1 MAQKYP
7 DAYIINPIDH
17 SGKIN
22 NDEFLM
28 NCGGLTADR
37 SDDRKN
43 FMQTNPRI
51 RFLIIGMGL
60 MSSGKSYGFQQARN
74 YCSLLNSTAARLPWA
89 TVDSGLTSHDHNIVS
104 FGGYK
109 KQIRNLFLSKKYRAW
124 SPWTEA
130 GWNSMSVKLR
140 TQFAQDMY
148 NIYYTVRHGTRI
160 TEKDRPTKSPF
171 ADTNTAENRRKSM
184 TRELNLKLETPG
196 ESRRNRK
203 FRLQREFK
211 EQQTKL
217 GRVKGRF
224 SAEQRKKLENLKVA
238 GGSATTY
245 RNIRQA
251 ILDGK
256 NIEYEAIGTSFNTIK
271 TMFEVILESTKN
283 CTENYTYIV
292 LGVLNLCSIQA
303 SFDRQLCRFFHDSEW
318 FIQALKQG
326 NSWNTTLPYQA
337 LDQHAVGQQQKEI
350 IRNANAPRLSLTTT
364 TQALNQ
370 NLYRNMLQLITT
382 CNEASEMAPT
392 IYHGAC
398 VGFGI
403 DILLISHTPNL
414 DTHRGND
421 TDTVI
426 ATLPLS
432 TRSRYIMKSTDDKSI
447 QNRKFYHNLI
457 VYILGNLIKI
467 NPYGKHPQLQTPVH
481 CSKIYN
487 PDENAIN
494 AIINDFIRQKKQGGV
509 LQQKRIKEL
518 SAIRKLG
525 SQRVWKRSLRS
536 VRQGGRK
543 KRRKTR
549 RKKHKSRKKIRK
561 KKTRRKRH

>member
-1 MAQKYP
+1 MAQKYS
-7 DAYIINPIDH
+7 DAYVINPIDH
-17 SGKIN
+17 SGEAKGGDVSK
-22 NDEFLM
+22 DEFLM

-43 FMQTNPRI
+43 FIQTNPRI

-217 GRVKGRF
+217 FAYLRKLL
-224 SAEQRKKLENLKVA
+224 ERKKL
-238 GGSATTY
+238 
-245 RNIRQA
+245 Q
-251 ILDGK
+251 
-256 NIEYEAIGTSFNTIK
+256 
-271 TMFEVILESTKN
+271 
-283 CTENYTYIV
+283 
-292 LGVLNLCSIQA
+292 
-303 SFDRQLCRFFHDSEW
+303 
-318 FIQALKQG
+318 
-326 NSWNTTLPYQA
+326 
-337 LDQHAVGQQQKEI
+337 
-350 IRNANAPRLSLTTT
+350 
-364 TQALNQ
+364 
-370 NLYRNMLQLITT
+370 
-382 CNEASEMAPT
+382 
-392 IYHGAC
+392 
-398 VGFGI
+398 
-403 DILLISHTPNL
+403 
-414 DTHRGND
+414 
-421 TDTVI
+421 
-426 ATLPLS
+426 
-432 TRSRYIMKSTDDKSI
+432 
-447 QNRKFYHNLI
+447 
-457 VYILGNLIKI
+457 
-467 NPYGKHPQLQTPVH
+467 
-481 CSKIYN
+481 
-487 PDENAIN
+487 
-494 AIINDFIRQKKQGGV
+494 
-509 LQQKRIKEL
+509 RIKDVIYDVENGFIKNNCKW
-518 SAIRKLG
+518 SY
-525 SQRVWKRSLRS
+525 
-536 VRQGGRK
+536 
-543 KRRKTR
+543 
-549 RKKHKSRKKIRK
+549 
-561 KKTRRKRH
+561 